1 MDAKK
6 REIRTLD
13 CQLRVREAAPDA
25 QGESRTIEGTAIV
38 FNAESEVLDDWGYRF
53 REVILPSAATMEFLN
68 SQDIKMNMLHE
79 RELTIARAN
88 KGQGTLKLSV
98 DERGVNFEFD
108 APRCD
113 IGDRCLEMVRR
124 GDYSGCSFEFWPDE
138 YDEEVTH
145 EDGEAEGKITHRKF
159 KAITALT
166 IGMDPA
172 YRQTTVNARELTERA
187 CGDGDD
193 EQRACGTGDDD
204 QRGCGGGEKPEERQ
218 DCEDTKSEGDKP
230 DEMTDEER
238 AAAEQVAKQAEAEK
252 AAAELAER
260 EQKER
265 EAVAIARARRH
276 IINLYGR
283 PTDDYDMDF

>member
-25 QGESRTIEGTAIV
+25 QGESRTITGTAIV

-88 KGQGTLKLSV
+88 KGVGSLRLSV
-98 DERGVNFEFD
+98 DEKGVNFEFE
-108 APRCD
+108 APKCD

-145 EDGEAEGKITHRKF
+145 EDGEAEGKITHRTTCRIGQVS
-159 KAITALT
+159 AACT
-166 IGMDPA
+166 ILC
-172 YRQTTVNARELTERA
+172 RIIIVSKT
-187 CGDGDD
+187 
-193 EQRACGTGDDD
+193 
-204 QRGCGGGEKPEERQ
+204 
-218 DCEDTKSEGDKP
+218 
-230 DEMTDEER
+230 
-238 AAAEQVAKQAEAEK
+238 
-252 AAAELAER
+252 
-260 EQKER
+260 
-265 EAVAIARARRH
+265 H
-276 IINLYGR
+276 IR
-283 PTDDYDMDF
+283 KRV